1 MTAIDFTVELFC
13 RVDDVLKQEKKHI
26 LAELHPSEVVTL
38 GMLQVLRGEGNRAFH
53 RWVVKELGTLFPRL
67 PERTRL
73 FRLLVQFKPL
83 CDQFLAQPT
92 LFGVADCYGIEMV
105 HPWRE
110 RRTQR
115 EVARKGLSNHRWIV
129 GAKLALVTDDC
140 GQIVGFEVAGANV
153 HDTTFH
159 PLIQRWKE
167 KMIVLADQGFKAQE
181 VKIKDA
187 NPPKR
192 RGRPRKQP
200 LLIEDCSKV
209 PAVPQPPANPL
220 NLKICPKGHWN
231 ERMIIETVFSLFTVI
246 LKMKKL
252 THRLMAPLQARLA
265 YTCAVFN
272 ICTAWDG
279 DVKLQLAPFAL

>member
-1 MTAIDFTVELFC
+1 MLT
-13 RVDDVLKQEKKHI
+13 QEKKHV
-26 LAELHPSEVVTL
+26 LAELYPSEVVTL
-38 GMLQVLRGEGNRAFH
+38 GMLQALRGEGNRAFY
-53 RWVVKELGTLFPRL
+53 RWVEKELGTMFPRL

-73 FRLLVQFKPL
+73 FRLFVQFKPL
-83 CDQFLAQPT
+83 CDQFLAHPT

-140 GQIVGFEVAGANV
+140 GQIVGFDVAGANA

-159 PLIQRWKE
+159 PLIERWGE
-167 KMIVLADQGFKAQE
+167 KMIVLADQGFKTQE
-181 VKIKDA
+181 AKLKDP
-187 NPPKR
+187 NSPKR
-192 RGRPRKQP
+192 RRRPRKQAP
-200 LLIEDCSKV
+200 PPQKECSSQAPV
-209 PAVPQPPANPL
+209 PPPPVNPL
-220 NLKICPKGHWN
+220 NLKICPKGRWN

-252 THRLMAPLQARLA
+252 THRLMAPL
-265 YTCAVFN
+265 
-272 ICTAWDG
+272 
-279 DVKLQLAPFAL
+279 